1 MEIGRKMEQ
10 LHTRLTEA
18 QSVGD
23 AQKAVMQSKIEGLE
37 QQLSS
42 DSRDVA
48 QKDLAIMELSQSLR
62 RVESAISPPRG
73 GFDLPVQTPGAT
85 PMVSN
90 PSAAAFSSYSYSAMK
105 PYAASAS
112 SKLAS
117 MRSNNVAASV
127 PRKVHIHR
135 SGSVTIGS
143 ATQALSDAGKKSPR
157 SIHISRSGSEVVTGS
172 AGIQSLHERL
182 RNVQATFAKLKS
194 SKPAK

>member
-1 MEIGRKMEQ
+1 MKLVAKMEQ
-10 LHTRLTEA
+10 LRARLTEA

-62 RVESAISPPRG
+62 RVDQPFSPRG

-143 ATQALSDAGKKSPR
+143 ATQDLSDAGKKSPR